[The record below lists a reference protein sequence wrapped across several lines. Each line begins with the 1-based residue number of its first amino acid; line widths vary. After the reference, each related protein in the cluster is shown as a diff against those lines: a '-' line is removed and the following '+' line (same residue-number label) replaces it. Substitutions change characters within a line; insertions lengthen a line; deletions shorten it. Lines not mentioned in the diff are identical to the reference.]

1 MQYVHVDLHVSV
13 YIHTYIY
20 MHIMQ
25 HGVVVVAAEAGLLRR
40 SRLKSEALGP

>member
-13 YIHTYIY
+13 YIHTY